1 MIWKIR
7 RVHVEWRFV
16 HEDALSPHSFPP
28 PVKACR
34 DDAAR
39 WRQWLRDPLSHPD
52 LEVMSLTQ
60 LADLPFDPRR
70 FSRE

>member
-7 RVHVEWRFV
+7 RVHEEWRFV
-16 HEDALSPHSFPP
+16 YDDALYPHSFPP
-28 PVKACR
+28 TVKACG
-34 DDAAR
+34 DDGVR

-52 LEVMSLTQ
+52 IEAMSLTQ

-70 FSRE
+70 IKPE